1 MARGAAQA
9 GRKQRPKE
17 PPKKRKRAAPAYEQ
31 TMFFPRLR
39 RQAKWVFVFL
49 ALVFAVGFVAFGVGS
64 GSSGISDILRGNFFG
79 GGGTSTSSLVKQKQ
93 QAIARNPKDIS
104 AYLDLAGLYQQDQDE
119 TKALATLSKAEQV
132 APKNFDVLNRIAGI
146 YSGQAEL
153 ERQAAQN
160 AQIVYFESTVSPPG
174 LDPSSTLGQAI
185 SSDPY
190 SDVLKTR
197 ANEAYSKM
205 VERLH
210 EGRDRLQE
218 ARDRGCRDLA
228 GGERPTPA
236 GRGRTDLRRHDHGR
250 QRLHAL
256 PEDRARQSQRPRC
269 PTNPRAAQGV
279 SPAEPALDSARGN
292 EAGMNFDIKTEELGD
307 DAYVISLAGEV
318 DLYTAPEFKQQL
330 LDVIAKGAK
339 SVVVDFSNT
348 TFIDS
353 TTLGVLVG
361 GVKRLRANEGQL
373 SLVCSD
379 RNITKIFEI
388 TGLDRVFTIYPTR
401 DEAIAKTSSPGQP
414 ST

>member
-9 GRKQRPKE
+9 GRKQRPKQE
-17 PPKKRKRAAPAYEQ
+17 RPKRKRAAPAYEQ

-49 ALVFAVGFVAFGVGS
+49 ALVFAIGFVAFGVGS

-93 QAIARNPKDIS
+93 QAIARNPQDIS

-185 SSDPY
+185 SGDPY

-205 VERLH
+205 VSAFTKAETAYKKLVTAAA
-210 EGRDRLQE
+210 GTSQE
-218 ARDRGCRDLA
+218 ANAQLQLA
-228 GGERPTPA
+228 GAAQISGDTTAAVNAYTRFLKIAPDSPNA
-236 GRGRTDLRRHDHGR
+236 LAVR
-250 QRLHAL
+250 QTLEQLKASL
-256 PEDRARQSQRPRC
+256 PQSQR
-269 PTNPRAAQGV
+269 
-279 SPAEPALDSARGN
+279 
-292 EAGMNFDIKTEELGD
+292 
-307 DAYVISLAGEV
+307 
-318 DLYTAPEFKQQL
+318 
-330 LDVIAKGAK
+330 
-339 SVVVDFSNT
+339 
-348 TFIDS
+348 
-353 TTLGVLVG
+353 
-361 GVKRLRANEGQL
+361 
-373 SLVCSD
+373 
-379 RNITKIFEI
+379 
-388 TGLDRVFTIYPTR
+388 
-401 DEAIAKTSSPGQP
+401 
-414 ST
+414 

>member
-9 GRKQRPKE
+9 GRKQRPKQE
-17 PPKKRKRAAPAYEQ
+17 RPKRKRAAPAYEQ

-185 SSDPY
+185 SGDPY

-205 VERLH
+205 VSAFTKAETAYKKLVTAAA
-210 EGRDRLQE
+210 GTSQE
-218 ARDRGCRDLA
+218 ANAQLQLA
-228 GGERPTPA
+228 GAAQISGDTTTAVNAYTRFLKIAPDSPNA
-236 GRGRTDLRRHDHGR
+236 LAVR
-250 QRLHAL
+250 QTLEQLKASL
-256 PEDRARQSQRPRC
+256 PQSQR
-269 PTNPRAAQGV
+269 
-279 SPAEPALDSARGN
+279 
-292 EAGMNFDIKTEELGD
+292 
-307 DAYVISLAGEV
+307 
-318 DLYTAPEFKQQL
+318 
-330 LDVIAKGAK
+330 
-339 SVVVDFSNT
+339 
-348 TFIDS
+348 
-353 TTLGVLVG
+353 
-361 GVKRLRANEGQL
+361 
-373 SLVCSD
+373 
-379 RNITKIFEI
+379 
-388 TGLDRVFTIYPTR
+388 
-401 DEAIAKTSSPGQP
+401 
-414 ST
+414 

>member
-79 GGGTSTSSLVKQKQ
+79 GGTSTSSQVNDKKK
-93 QAIARNPKDIS
+93 AIEQNPKNIS
-104 AYLDLAGLYQQDQDE
+104 AYLDLAGIYQQDQKE
-119 TKALATLSKAEQV
+119 AQALATLRKAQAI

-146 YSGQAEL
+146 FSGQAEL

-185 SSDPY
+185 SGDPY

-205 VERLH
+205 VSAFTKAETAYKKLVTAAA
-210 EGRDRLQE
+210 GTSQE
-218 ARDRGCRDLA
+218 ANAQLQLA
-228 GGERPTPA
+228 GAAQISGDTTTAVNAYTRFLKIAPDSPNA
-236 GRGRTDLRRHDHGR
+236 LAVR
-250 QRLHAL
+250 QTLEQLKASL
-256 PEDRARQSQRPRC
+256 PQSQR
-269 PTNPRAAQGV
+269 
-279 SPAEPALDSARGN
+279 
-292 EAGMNFDIKTEELGD
+292 
-307 DAYVISLAGEV
+307 
-318 DLYTAPEFKQQL
+318 
-330 LDVIAKGAK
+330 
-339 SVVVDFSNT
+339 
-348 TFIDS
+348 
-353 TTLGVLVG
+353 
-361 GVKRLRANEGQL
+361 
-373 SLVCSD
+373 
-379 RNITKIFEI
+379 
-388 TGLDRVFTIYPTR
+388 
-401 DEAIAKTSSPGQP
+401 
-414 ST
+414 

>member
-93 QAIARNPKDIS
+93 EAIARNPNDIS

-119 TKALATLSKAEQV
+119 TNALATLSKAEQV

-160 AQIVYFESTVSPPG
+160 AQVVYFESTVSPPG

-185 SSDPY
+185 SGDPY

-205 VERLH
+205 VSAFTKAETAYKKLVTAAA
-210 EGRDRLQE
+210 GTSQE
-218 ARDRGCRDLA
+218 ANAQLQLA
-228 GGERPTPA
+228 GAAQISGDTTTAVNAYTRFLKIAPDSPNA
-236 GRGRTDLRRHDHGR
+236 LAVR
-250 QRLHAL
+250 QTLEQLKASL
-256 PEDRARQSQRPRC
+256 PQSQR
-269 PTNPRAAQGV
+269 
-279 SPAEPALDSARGN
+279 
-292 EAGMNFDIKTEELGD
+292 
-307 DAYVISLAGEV
+307 
-318 DLYTAPEFKQQL
+318 
-330 LDVIAKGAK
+330 
-339 SVVVDFSNT
+339 
-348 TFIDS
+348 
-353 TTLGVLVG
+353 
-361 GVKRLRANEGQL
+361 
-373 SLVCSD
+373 
-379 RNITKIFEI
+379 
-388 TGLDRVFTIYPTR
+388 
-401 DEAIAKTSSPGQP
+401 
-414 ST
+414 

>member
-9 GRKQRPKE
+9 RRQRPKE

-119 TKALATLSKAEQV
+119 TKALATLRKAEQV
-132 APKNFDVLNRIAGI
+132 APRNFDVLNRIAGI

-205 VERLH
+205 VSAFTKAETAYKKLVTAAA
-210 EGRDRLQE
+210 GTSQE
-218 ARDRGCRDLA
+218 ANAQLQLA
-228 GGERPTPA
+228 GAAQISGDTTTAVNAYTRFLKIAPDSPNA
-236 GRGRTDLRRHDHGR
+236 LAVR
-250 QRLHAL
+250 QTLEQLKASL
-256 PEDRARQSQRPRC
+256 PQSQR
-269 PTNPRAAQGV
+269 
-279 SPAEPALDSARGN
+279 
-292 EAGMNFDIKTEELGD
+292 
-307 DAYVISLAGEV
+307 
-318 DLYTAPEFKQQL
+318 
-330 LDVIAKGAK
+330 
-339 SVVVDFSNT
+339 
-348 TFIDS
+348 
-353 TTLGVLVG
+353 
-361 GVKRLRANEGQL
+361 
-373 SLVCSD
+373 
-379 RNITKIFEI
+379 
-388 TGLDRVFTIYPTR
+388 
-401 DEAIAKTSSPGQP
+401 
-414 ST
+414 

>member
-9 GRKQRPKE
+9 RRQRPKE

-119 TKALATLSKAEQV
+119 TKALATLSRAEQV

-205 VERLH
+205 VSAFTKAETAYKKLVTAAA
-210 EGRDRLQE
+210 GTSQE
-218 ARDRGCRDLA
+218 ANAQLQLA
-228 GGERPTPA
+228 GAAQISGDTTTAVNAYTRFLKIAPDSPNA
-236 GRGRTDLRRHDHGR
+236 LAVR
-250 QRLHAL
+250 QTLEQLKASL
-256 PEDRARQSQRPRC
+256 PQSQR
-269 PTNPRAAQGV
+269 
-279 SPAEPALDSARGN
+279 
-292 EAGMNFDIKTEELGD
+292 
-307 DAYVISLAGEV
+307 
-318 DLYTAPEFKQQL
+318 
-330 LDVIAKGAK
+330 
-339 SVVVDFSNT
+339 
-348 TFIDS
+348 
-353 TTLGVLVG
+353 
-361 GVKRLRANEGQL
+361 
-373 SLVCSD
+373 
-379 RNITKIFEI
+379 
-388 TGLDRVFTIYPTR
+388 
-401 DEAIAKTSSPGQP
+401 
-414 ST
+414 

>member
-9 GRKQRPKE
+9 GRKQRPKGA
-17 PPKKRKRAAPAYEQ
+17 PKKRKRAAPAYEQ

-119 TKALATLSKAEQV
+119 TNALATLSKAEQV

-185 SSDPY
+185 SGDPY

-205 VERLH
+205 VSAFTKAETAYKKLVTAAA
-210 EGRDRLQE
+210 GTSQE
-218 ARDRGCRDLA
+218 ANAQLQLA
-228 GGERPTPA
+228 GAAQISGDTTTAVDAYTRFLKIAPDSPNA
-236 GRGRTDLRRHDHGR
+236 LAVR
-250 QRLHAL
+250 QTLEQLKASL
-256 PEDRARQSQRPRC
+256 PQSQR
-269 PTNPRAAQGV
+269 
-279 SPAEPALDSARGN
+279 
-292 EAGMNFDIKTEELGD
+292 
-307 DAYVISLAGEV
+307 
-318 DLYTAPEFKQQL
+318 
-330 LDVIAKGAK
+330 
-339 SVVVDFSNT
+339 
-348 TFIDS
+348 
-353 TTLGVLVG
+353 
-361 GVKRLRANEGQL
+361 
-373 SLVCSD
+373 
-379 RNITKIFEI
+379 
-388 TGLDRVFTIYPTR
+388 
-401 DEAIAKTSSPGQP
+401 
-414 ST
+414 

>member
-9 GRKQRPKE
+9 RRQRPKE

-93 QAIARNPKDIS
+93 KQIAQNPKDIS

-119 TKALATLSKAEQV
+119 TKALATLSRAEQV

-153 ERQAAQN
+153 ERQAAQS

-205 VERLH
+205 VSAFTKAETAYKKLVTAAA
-210 EGRDRLQE
+210 GTSQE
-218 ARDRGCRDLA
+218 ANAQLQLA
-228 GGERPTPA
+228 GAAQISGDTTTAVNAYTRFLKIAPDSPNA
-236 GRGRTDLRRHDHGR
+236 LAVR
-250 QRLHAL
+250 QTLEQLKASL
-256 PEDRARQSQRPRC
+256 PQSQR
-269 PTNPRAAQGV
+269 
-279 SPAEPALDSARGN
+279 
-292 EAGMNFDIKTEELGD
+292 
-307 DAYVISLAGEV
+307 
-318 DLYTAPEFKQQL
+318 
-330 LDVIAKGAK
+330 
-339 SVVVDFSNT
+339 
-348 TFIDS
+348 
-353 TTLGVLVG
+353 
-361 GVKRLRANEGQL
+361 
-373 SLVCSD
+373 
-379 RNITKIFEI
+379 
-388 TGLDRVFTIYPTR
+388 
-401 DEAIAKTSSPGQP
+401 
-414 ST
+414 

>member
-9 GRKQRPKE
+9 RRQQRPKE

-93 QAIARNPKDIS
+93 KAIARNPKDIS

-160 AQIVYFESTVSPPG
+160 AQIVYFDSTVSPPG

-185 SSDPY
+185 SGDPY

-205 VERLH
+205 VSAFTKAETAYKKLVTAAA
-210 EGRDRLQE
+210 GTSQE
-218 ARDRGCRDLA
+218 ANAQLQLA
-228 GGERPTPA
+228 GAAQISGDTTTAVNAYTRFLKIAPDSPNA
-236 GRGRTDLRRHDHGR
+236 LAVR
-250 QRLHAL
+250 QTLEQLKASL
-256 PEDRARQSQRPRC
+256 PQSQR
-269 PTNPRAAQGV
+269 
-279 SPAEPALDSARGN
+279 
-292 EAGMNFDIKTEELGD
+292 
-307 DAYVISLAGEV
+307 
-318 DLYTAPEFKQQL
+318 
-330 LDVIAKGAK
+330 
-339 SVVVDFSNT
+339 
-348 TFIDS
+348 
-353 TTLGVLVG
+353 
-361 GVKRLRANEGQL
+361 
-373 SLVCSD
+373 
-379 RNITKIFEI
+379 
-388 TGLDRVFTIYPTR
+388 
-401 DEAIAKTSSPGQP
+401 
-414 ST
+414 

>member
-9 GRKQRPKE
+9 RRQQRPKE

-79 GGGTSTSSLVKQKQ
+79 GGGTSTSSLAKQKQ
-93 QAIARNPKDIS
+93 KAIARNPKDIS
-104 AYLDLAGLYQQDQDE
+104 AYLDLAGIYQQDQDE
-119 TKALATLSKAEQV
+119 AKALATLRKAERV

-197 ANEAYSKM
+197 ANEAYSTM
-205 VERLH
+205 VSAFTKAEAAYKKLVTAAA
-210 EGRDRLQE
+210 GTSQE
-218 ARDRGCRDLA
+218 ANAQLQLA
-228 GGERPTPA
+228 GAAQISGDTTAAVNAYTRFLKIAPDSPNA
-236 GRGRTDLRRHDHGR
+236 LAVR
-250 QRLHAL
+250 QTLEQLKASL
-256 PEDRARQSQRPRC
+256 PQSQ
-269 PTNPRAAQGV
+269 G
-279 SPAEPALDSARGN
+279 
-292 EAGMNFDIKTEELGD
+292 
-307 DAYVISLAGEV
+307 
-318 DLYTAPEFKQQL
+318 
-330 LDVIAKGAK
+330 
-339 SVVVDFSNT
+339 
-348 TFIDS
+348 
-353 TTLGVLVG
+353 
-361 GVKRLRANEGQL
+361 
-373 SLVCSD
+373 
-379 RNITKIFEI
+379 
-388 TGLDRVFTIYPTR
+388 
-401 DEAIAKTSSPGQP
+401 
-414 ST
+414 

>member
-9 GRKQRPKE
+9 RRQRPKE

-93 QAIARNPKDIS
+93 KAIARNPNDIS

-119 TKALATLSKAEQV
+119 TKALATLTKAEQV

-160 AQIVYFESTVSPPG
+160 AQIVYFGSTVSPPG

-205 VERLH
+205 VSAFTKTETAYKKLVTAAA
-210 EGRDRLQE
+210 GTSQE
-218 ARDRGCRDLA
+218 ANAQLQLA
-228 GGERPTPA
+228 GAAQISGDTTAAVNAYTRFLKIAPDSPNA
-236 GRGRTDLRRHDHGR
+236 LAVR
-250 QRLHAL
+250 QTLEQLKASL
-256 PEDRARQSQRPRC
+256 PQSQR
-269 PTNPRAAQGV
+269 
-279 SPAEPALDSARGN
+279 
-292 EAGMNFDIKTEELGD
+292 
-307 DAYVISLAGEV
+307 
-318 DLYTAPEFKQQL
+318 
-330 LDVIAKGAK
+330 
-339 SVVVDFSNT
+339 
-348 TFIDS
+348 
-353 TTLGVLVG
+353 
-361 GVKRLRANEGQL
+361 
-373 SLVCSD
+373 
-379 RNITKIFEI
+379 
-388 TGLDRVFTIYPTR
+388 
-401 DEAIAKTSSPGQP
+401 
-414 ST
+414 

>member
-93 QAIARNPKDIS
+93 KQIAQNPKDIS

-119 TKALATLSKAEQV
+119 TKALATLSRAEQV

-185 SSDPY
+185 SGDPY

-205 VERLH
+205 VSAFTKAETAYKKLVTAAA
-210 EGRDRLQE
+210 GTSQE
-218 ARDRGCRDLA
+218 ANAQLQLA
-228 GGERPTPA
+228 GAAQISGDTTTAVNAYTRFLKIAPDSPNA
-236 GRGRTDLRRHDHGR
+236 LAVR
-250 QRLHAL
+250 QTLEQLKASL
-256 PEDRARQSQRPRC
+256 PQSQR
-269 PTNPRAAQGV
+269 
-279 SPAEPALDSARGN
+279 
-292 EAGMNFDIKTEELGD
+292 
-307 DAYVISLAGEV
+307 
-318 DLYTAPEFKQQL
+318 
-330 LDVIAKGAK
+330 
-339 SVVVDFSNT
+339 
-348 TFIDS
+348 
-353 TTLGVLVG
+353 
-361 GVKRLRANEGQL
+361 
-373 SLVCSD
+373 
-379 RNITKIFEI
+379 
-388 TGLDRVFTIYPTR
+388 
-401 DEAIAKTSSPGQP
+401 
-414 ST
+414 

>member
-9 GRKQRPKE
+9 GRKQRPKQE
-17 PPKKRKRAAPAYEQ
+17 QPKRKRAAPAYEQ

-93 QAIARNPKDIS
+93 KAIAQNPNDIS

-119 TKALATLSKAEQV
+119 TKALATLSRAEQV

-185 SSDPY
+185 SGDPY

-205 VERLH
+205 VSAFTKAETAYKKLVTAAA
-210 EGRDRLQE
+210 GTSQE
-218 ARDRGCRDLA
+218 ANAQLQLA
-228 GGERPTPA
+228 GAAQISGDTTTAVNAYTRFLKIAPDSPNA
-236 GRGRTDLRRHDHGR
+236 LAVR
-250 QRLHAL
+250 QTLEQLKASL
-256 PEDRARQSQRPRC
+256 PQSQR
-269 PTNPRAAQGV
+269 
-279 SPAEPALDSARGN
+279 
-292 EAGMNFDIKTEELGD
+292 
-307 DAYVISLAGEV
+307 
-318 DLYTAPEFKQQL
+318 
-330 LDVIAKGAK
+330 
-339 SVVVDFSNT
+339 
-348 TFIDS
+348 
-353 TTLGVLVG
+353 
-361 GVKRLRANEGQL
+361 
-373 SLVCSD
+373 
-379 RNITKIFEI
+379 
-388 TGLDRVFTIYPTR
+388 
-401 DEAIAKTSSPGQP
+401 
-414 ST
+414 

>member
-9 GRKQRPKE
+9 GRKQRPKQE
-17 PPKKRKRAAPAYEQ
+17 QPKRKRAAPAYEQ

-93 QAIARNPKDIS
+93 KAIAQNPNDIS

-119 TKALATLSKAEQV
+119 TKALATLSRAEQV

-205 VERLH
+205 VSAFTKAETAYKKLVTAAA
-210 EGRDRLQE
+210 GTSQE
-218 ARDRGCRDLA
+218 ANAQLQLA
-228 GGERPTPA
+228 GAAQISGDTTTAVNAYTRFLKIAPDSPNA
-236 GRGRTDLRRHDHGR
+236 LAVR
-250 QRLHAL
+250 QTLEQLKASL
-256 PEDRARQSQRPRC
+256 PQSQR
-269 PTNPRAAQGV
+269 
-279 SPAEPALDSARGN
+279 
-292 EAGMNFDIKTEELGD
+292 
-307 DAYVISLAGEV
+307 
-318 DLYTAPEFKQQL
+318 
-330 LDVIAKGAK
+330 
-339 SVVVDFSNT
+339 
-348 TFIDS
+348 
-353 TTLGVLVG
+353 
-361 GVKRLRANEGQL
+361 
-373 SLVCSD
+373 
-379 RNITKIFEI
+379 
-388 TGLDRVFTIYPTR
+388 
-401 DEAIAKTSSPGQP
+401 
-414 ST
+414 

>member
-93 QAIARNPKDIS
+93 QAIARNPNDIS

-185 SSDPY
+185 SGDPY

-205 VERLH
+205 VSAFTKAETAYKKLVTAAA
-210 EGRDRLQE
+210 GTSQE
-218 ARDRGCRDLA
+218 ANAQLQLA
-228 GGERPTPA
+228 GAAQISGDTTTAVDAYTRFLKIAPDSPNA
-236 GRGRTDLRRHDHGR
+236 LAVR
-250 QRLHAL
+250 QTLEQLKASL
-256 PEDRARQSQRPRC
+256 PQSQR
-269 PTNPRAAQGV
+269 
-279 SPAEPALDSARGN
+279 
-292 EAGMNFDIKTEELGD
+292 
-307 DAYVISLAGEV
+307 
-318 DLYTAPEFKQQL
+318 
-330 LDVIAKGAK
+330 
-339 SVVVDFSNT
+339 
-348 TFIDS
+348 
-353 TTLGVLVG
+353 
-361 GVKRLRANEGQL
+361 
-373 SLVCSD
+373 
-379 RNITKIFEI
+379 
-388 TGLDRVFTIYPTR
+388 
-401 DEAIAKTSSPGQP
+401 
-414 ST
+414 

>member
-9 GRKQRPKE
+9 RRQRPKE

-93 QAIARNPKDIS
+93 KAIARNPNDIS

-153 ERQAAQN
+153 ERQAAQD

-205 VERLH
+205 VSAFTKAETAYKKLVTAAA
-210 EGRDRLQE
+210 GTSQE
-218 ARDRGCRDLA
+218 ANAQLQLA
-228 GGERPTPA
+228 GAAQISGDTTTAVNAYTRFLKIAPDSPNA
-236 GRGRTDLRRHDHGR
+236 LAVR
-250 QRLHAL
+250 QTLEQLKASL
-256 PEDRARQSQRPRC
+256 PQSQR
-269 PTNPRAAQGV
+269 
-279 SPAEPALDSARGN
+279 
-292 EAGMNFDIKTEELGD
+292 
-307 DAYVISLAGEV
+307 
-318 DLYTAPEFKQQL
+318 
-330 LDVIAKGAK
+330 
-339 SVVVDFSNT
+339 
-348 TFIDS
+348 
-353 TTLGVLVG
+353 
-361 GVKRLRANEGQL
+361 
-373 SLVCSD
+373 
-379 RNITKIFEI
+379 
-388 TGLDRVFTIYPTR
+388 
-401 DEAIAKTSSPGQP
+401 
-414 ST
+414 

>member
-9 GRKQRPKE
+9 GRKQRPTQEK
-17 PPKKRKRAAPAYEQ
+17 PKRKRAAPAYEQ

-93 QAIARNPKDIS
+93 KQIAQNPKDIS

-119 TKALATLSKAEQV
+119 TKALATLSRAEQV
-132 APKNFDVLNRIAGI
+132 APRNFDVLNRIAGI

-205 VERLH
+205 VSAFTKAETAYKKLVTAAA
-210 EGRDRLQE
+210 GTSQE
-218 ARDRGCRDLA
+218 ANAQLQLA
-228 GGERPTPA
+228 GAAQISGDTTTAVNAYTRFLKIAPDSPNA
-236 GRGRTDLRRHDHGR
+236 LAVR
-250 QRLHAL
+250 QTLEQLKASL
-256 PEDRARQSQRPRC
+256 PQSQ
-269 PTNPRAAQGV
+269 G
-279 SPAEPALDSARGN
+279 
-292 EAGMNFDIKTEELGD
+292 
-307 DAYVISLAGEV
+307 
-318 DLYTAPEFKQQL
+318 
-330 LDVIAKGAK
+330 
-339 SVVVDFSNT
+339 
-348 TFIDS
+348 
-353 TTLGVLVG
+353 
-361 GVKRLRANEGQL
+361 
-373 SLVCSD
+373 
-379 RNITKIFEI
+379 
-388 TGLDRVFTIYPTR
+388 
-401 DEAIAKTSSPGQP
+401 
-414 ST
+414 

>member
-9 GRKQRPKE
+9 RRQRPKE

-79 GGGTSTSSLVKQKQ
+79 GGTSTSSLVKQKQ
-93 QAIARNPKDIS
+93 KAIARNPKDIS

-146 YSGQAEL
+146 FSGQAEL

-185 SSDPY
+185 SGDPY

-205 VERLH
+205 VSAFTKAETAYKKLVTAAA
-210 EGRDRLQE
+210 GTSQE
-218 ARDRGCRDLA
+218 ANAQLQLA
-228 GGERPTPA
+228 GAAQISGDTTTAVNAYTRFLKIAPDSPNA
-236 GRGRTDLRRHDHGR
+236 LAVR
-250 QRLHAL
+250 QTLEQLKASL
-256 PEDRARQSQRPRC
+256 PQSQR
-269 PTNPRAAQGV
+269 
-279 SPAEPALDSARGN
+279 
-292 EAGMNFDIKTEELGD
+292 
-307 DAYVISLAGEV
+307 
-318 DLYTAPEFKQQL
+318 
-330 LDVIAKGAK
+330 
-339 SVVVDFSNT
+339 
-348 TFIDS
+348 
-353 TTLGVLVG
+353 
-361 GVKRLRANEGQL
+361 
-373 SLVCSD
+373 
-379 RNITKIFEI
+379 
-388 TGLDRVFTIYPTR
+388 
-401 DEAIAKTSSPGQP
+401 
-414 ST
+414 